1 MSWLICGSDKQ
12 GNPFSFEANAVKGS
26 CRATLSTLLEVLAG
40 EDPLETLRARSGFAR
55 KPGLYQLLWDD
66 GSNIYLAGFWVVF
79 GHHYL
84 EDGPYGPPDKV
95 PPYSEDI
102 LEALTEEV
110 WWKNYAV
117 YPREENTWKPTLIFE
132 WPNDVSNRSLLRP
145 PGLPLPSS
153 EFAQQKDDDYGAE
166 FWLERFEE
174 ERKEDSPSIKTE
186 KGVWSHLPANRSLMI
201 VVVGRM
207 QFNRVR
213 HDGSLGMVPSYHL
226 GNREDASIRSYP
238 EWLDNLVAKD
248 WTEADFIQEENDH
261 FLGQPLEIP
270 GGRVAFPM
278 SGWLTKDLQIWPMFP
293 KEVRY
298 APLPRRDVGS
308 KAIAQ
313 FKQAMAISL
322 SVLSVIIL
330 LSMAVKKATTP
341 VLEDVA
347 APKVITPQ
355 PALSLCSADHEK
367 FMEEFR
373 CQIKAYSLNLD
384 TDQPFCG
391 DKASTDIV
399 PPLTLDY
406 ADLQALYCG
415 LRDRKIDGWVWGKEG
430 KGGYNFG
437 QLAATKA
444 CFNVLGHPWQY
455 QSKEVIKTKDGKA
468 LVFPEPE
475 VFLGGNLS
483 INQLANMITN
493 LDIACDT
500 MKDQMEMQMLG
511 SMVSTFVGT
520 KEIGKEG
527 DRRHEAYDL
536 RRLVAE
542 KTMMG
547 VRKDL
552 KTCFETGLAES
563 PYRAAHYG
571 ELCNGELPNYKL
583 KKKEFLAWQKLDRS
597 EEAPEDTETCNEP
610 DSTLLPSRD
619 SNSCA
624 VVSRY
629 ERARFGTD
637 EGRDEDSHPD
647 DLWKCHIGL
656 AQKDKGGTNFVRT
669 SWDLKLPIPVNYNL
683 SGSGVKEQIVL
694 DAGLRV
700 LSEKGTQAKELGE
713 CWAVLSEKLARYKPV
728 HPLITDLDSAGW
740 PSEEQQLCG
749 QVCASYFR
757 FQQLSP
763 DVAATWVTPKQDIDR
778 CMFKPE
784 PYGVAKNPRNRLDRL
799 LIPWNHNYN
808 KRIEEETTD
817 ARGETRVLTTP
828 CTEVS
833 EKNKTACWVEPT
845 YEQIC
850 AFNLVAQNYMPEG
863 FIVGDLVPPVWAGTA
878 GKTTK
883 IAGDVDGVAAEA
895 AMSLTRYGRTRSR
908 ATCGYAAAQCFASL
922 MLEVM
927 GKKENQPSEWNVRFG
942 MLVKDTRQTLPRDLE
957 ESNPW
962 CSLVQ
967 PYMGADGILP
977 EGQLDFPCAKGVD
990 DAQQNAEA
998 AIEQLVAQVG
1008 VQQ

>member
-26 CRATLSTLLEVLAG
+26 CRATLSTLLEILSG
-40 EDPLETLRARSGFAR
+40 EEPQETLRARGSFAR

-66 GSNIYLAGFWVVF
+66 GTKISLAGFWIVF

-84 EDGPYGPPDKV
+84 EDGPFGPPDKV

-110 WWKNYAV
+110 WWKNYDV
-117 YPREENTWKPTLIFE
+117 YPRTENVWEPILIFE
-132 WPNDVSNRSLLRP
+132 WPNDVANRSNLRP

-153 EFAQQKDDDYGAE
+153 EFAQQASDDYGSE
-166 FWLERFEE
+166 FWLERFEDDKKKDE
-174 ERKEDSPSIKTE
+174 SSGPVVKAE
-186 KGVWSHLPANRSLMI
+186 KGVWSHLPANRSLI
-201 VVVGRM
+201 TTVVGHM
-207 QFNRVR
+207 EFTRVR
-213 HDGSLGMVPSYHL
+213 HNGSLGMVPPYQL
-226 GNREDASIRSYP
+226 GNLEDSSIRSYP
-238 EWLDNLVAKD
+238 EWLDGVVEKK
-248 WTEADFIQEENDH
+248 WTEEDFLQDENEH
-261 FLGQPLEIP
+261 FLGQPLELP
-270 GGRVAFPM
+270 GGRIAFPM
-278 SGWLTKDLQIWPMFP
+278 SGWLTKSLQVWPMFP
-293 KEVRY
+293 RDVRY
-298 APLPRRDVGS
+298 APLPKRDVGS
-308 KAIAQ
+308 RAIAQ
-313 FKQAMAISL
+313 FKQAMVISL
-322 SVLSVIIL
+322 TVLSAIIL

-347 APKVITPQ
+347 APKIITPQ

-373 CQIKAYSLNLD
+373 CQIKSYALNLD

-399 PPLTLDY
+399 PPLALDY

-455 QSKEVIKTKDGKA
+455 QSKDMLKTKDGKA
-468 LVFPEPE
+468 LIFPEPE
-475 VFLGGNLS
+475 VFLGGNLG
-483 INQLANMITN
+483 INQLSNMITN
-493 LDIACDT
+493 LDIACDA
-500 MKDQMEMQMLG
+500 MKDQMEMQVLG
-511 SMVSTFVGT
+511 TVVSTFVGT
-520 KEIGKEG
+520 TEVGKEG

-552 KTCFETGLAES
+552 KTCFETGLVES
-563 PYRAAHYG
+563 PYLAGHYS

-597 EEAPEDTETCNEP
+597 VEAPADTKTCEEL
-610 DSTLLPSRD
+610 DSALLPSRD

-624 VVSRY
+624 VLSRY
-629 ERARFGTD
+629 ERARFGAD
-637 EGRDEDSHPD
+637 EGKDEDSHPD
-647 DLWKCHIGL
+647 DLWTCHIGL
-656 AQKDKGGTNFVRT
+656 SQKDTGGTSFVRT
-669 SWDLKLPIPVNYNL
+669 SWDLKLPIPINYNL
-683 SGSGVKEQIVL
+683 SGSGVKEQLAL

-700 LSEKGTQAKELGE
+700 LAEKGTKSKELGE
-713 CWAVLSEKLARYKPV
+713 CWTVLSTKLARYKPV
-728 HPLITDLDSAGW
+728 HPLIADLDAAGW

-749 QVCASYFR
+749 QICASYFR
-757 FQQLSP
+757 FSQLAP
-763 DVAATWVTPKQDIDR
+763 DVASSWVTPKQDIDR

-784 PYGVAKNPRNRLDRL
+784 PYGIATQPKGRLDRL

-808 KRIEEETTD
+808 KRLEYEVERNGEMRTETK
-817 ARGETRVLTTP
+817 A
-828 CTEVS
+828 CTEDAKS
-833 EKNKTACWVEPT
+833 DCWVEPT

-850 AFNLVAQNYMPEG
+850 AFNLVAQNYMPAG

-883 IAGDVDGVAAEA
+883 IAGDIDGVAAKS

-927 GKKENQPSEWNVRFG
+927 GKRENQPSEWNVRFDQ
-942 MLVKDTRQTLPRDLE
+942 LVKTTKQTLPRELE
-957 ESNPW
+957 EVNPW

-967 PYMGADGILP
+967 PYMGSDGILP

-998 AIEQLVAQVG
+998 ALVELVTQVG
-1008 VQQ
+1008 VQ